1 MKQKPIIVV
10 LDFPDAKAA
19 IALASRLDAAE
30 CRVKVGKELHT
41 AAGPAVVDQLMRMGF
56 DVFLDLKFHDIP
68 NTVASVC
75 RVAASQGVWM
85 LNVHAAGGKRMLAA
99 AREAIDAGSGAKP
112 LLIGVTILT
121 SFAAGDLPEIG
132 LAPDVDAA
140 VMRYATLVSD
150 AGLDGVVCSA
160 EEAPMLK
167 SRFGKDFQ
175 LVTPGIRLANDAKGD
190 QSRVVTPVDAIKL
203 GADYLVIGRSISQSA
218 DPVATLKQINHDL
231 KQQEMTA

>member
-1 MKQKPIIVV
+1 MKQKPVIVV

-68 NTVASVC
+68 NTVASAC

-99 AREAIDAGSGAKP
+99 AREALDAGNGPKP

-121 SFAAGDLPEIG
+121 SLAASDLPEIG
-132 LAPDVDAA
+132 LAPDVNAA
-140 VMRYATLVSD
+140 VLRYATLVSD

-190 QSRVVTPVDAIKL
+190 QSRVVTPVEAIKL

-218 DPVATLKQINHDL
+218 DPVATLKKINHDL